1 MSVNPTG
8 EHIRPWAENKTLTV
22 VNFLGGPGTGKSTIA
37 ADVFSLM
44 KRKNFKVE
52 MLREIAKDHVWERAN
67 NIFREQDYIFAHQH
81 RLQRRLVGHDIDY
94 CILDSSMLFSLF
106 YTPDDMP
113 ASFKTFVRDVYDSYD
128 NINIYL
134 KRNPNIPYISE
145 GRNQD
150 FVQAQ
155 QLDRDILQYMLN
167 ENIPFHDVQT
177 SEHAGQEILQ
187 IIEQHKKVVD

>member
-145 GRNQD
+145 GRNQN
-150 FVQAQ
+150 FMQAQ

-177 SEHAGQEILQ
+177 SEHAAQEILQ
-187 IIEQHKKVVD
+187 IIEQHNKLLT